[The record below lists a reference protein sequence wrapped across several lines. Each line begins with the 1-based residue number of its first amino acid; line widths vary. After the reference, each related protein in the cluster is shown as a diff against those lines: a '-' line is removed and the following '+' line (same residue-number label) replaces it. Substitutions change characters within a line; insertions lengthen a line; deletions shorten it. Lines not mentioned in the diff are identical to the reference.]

1 MKKTFSIDGN
11 PLNPQNNA
19 IPCGRHASFYPE
31 GKFEIINL
39 EDSTSV
45 QISTQGISF
54 TNPKFL
60 PSTDL
65 NPSLQWASFENE
77 RFINWMTMDS
87 NEKVKKLW
95 GQISEVVSGNYK
107 IRLAGT
113 IWYNSVN
120 NEMPEVSKFYIVLN
134 NN

>member
-1 MKKTFSIDGN
+1 MKKTFSINGT
-11 PLNPQNNA
+11 PLNPQNIA

-54 TNPKFL
+54 TNPNVF

-65 NPSLQWASFENE
+65 NPSLQWASFQNE
-77 RFINWMTMDS
+77 RFRNWMMMDS
-87 NEKVKKLW
+87 SEKIKKLW
-95 GQISEVVSGNYK
+95 GRISEVVSGNYN
-107 IRLAGT
+107 IRLTGT
-113 IWYNSVN
+113 N
-120 NEMPEVSKFYIVLN
+120 
-134 NN
+134 

>member
-1 MKKTFSIDGN
+1 
-11 PLNPQNNA
+11 
-19 IPCGRHASFYPE
+19 
-31 GKFEIINL
+31 
-39 EDSTSV
+39 
-45 QISTQGISF
+45 
-54 TNPKFL
+54 
-60 PSTDL
+60 
-65 NPSLQWASFENE
+65 
-77 RFINWMTMDS
+77 MDS

-107 IRLAGT
+107 IRLTGT